1 MLPKID
7 VPLYDMKIPSTGKTV
22 KVRPF
27 TVKEEKL
34 LLMAAESKNL
44 KDITETVKQVINN
57 CIIDGEFDVET
68 APFFDVDYAFIYLR
82 AKSIGEKQQVNL
94 TCANRPDG
102 EHECGNVIP
111 AVVDMNDVEIIKNTD
126 LVAEIKLDS
135 KRGVKMKYPA
145 YSVIK
150 MIEEEKLAIDKKTM
164 MIVSCIDQIFDKD
177 SVYAAKDYSIGDLK
191 AFVEQLTEANY
202 KKLEAWTEEFPTFMA
217 IIKAKCGK
225 CGFDHEVRYADF
237 EDFFT

>member
-7 VPLYDMKIPSTGKTV
+7 VPTYEMKLPSSCKTV
-22 KVRPF
+22 RVRPF

-44 KDITETVKQVINN
+44 KDVTETVKQVINN

-82 AKSIGEKQQVNL
+82 AKSIGDKQKVNL
-94 TCANRPDG
+94 TCANKPDG
-102 EHECGNVIP
+102 EHECGNVIS
-111 AVVDMNDVEIIKNTD
+111 AEADMNDVDIVINPE
-126 LVAEIKLDS
+126 LSAEIRLDAN
-135 KRGVKMKYPA
+135 KGVKMKYPP
-145 YSVIK
+145 YSTIK
-150 MIEEEKLAIDKKTM
+150 MIENEELAIDKKTM

-202 KKLEAWTEEFPTFMA
+202 KKLEAWTQDLPTFLA
-217 IIKAKCGK
+217 IIRAKCNK
-225 CGFDHEVRYADF
+225 CGFEHEVRYADF